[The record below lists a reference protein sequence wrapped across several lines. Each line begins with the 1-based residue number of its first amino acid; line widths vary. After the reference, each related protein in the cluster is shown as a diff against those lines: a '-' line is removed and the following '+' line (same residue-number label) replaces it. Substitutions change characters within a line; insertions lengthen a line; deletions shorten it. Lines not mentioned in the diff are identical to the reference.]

1 MAGKVNKA
9 IGGSKGFHYK
19 PVSSEDLTLAVE
31 TALSKTD
38 QVKGQR
44 FSVSGADSL
53 TMNDLLHHLERS
65 VGKEEGSTKLNANLG
80 ISDLVE
86 EFFTGIAHDKNMARF
101 AEFMDKNSPNLEE
114 GNADFFRQFNLTH
127 TKKVAEYYKAL
138 KLKEEDLVHPIFTNY
153 KMVSL
158 D

>member
-114 GNADFFRQFNLTH
+114 GNADFFR
-127 TKKVAEYYKAL
+127 
-138 KLKEEDLVHPIFTNY
+138 
-153 KMVSL
+153 
-158 D
+158 